1 MFYLTKKNQPSA
13 VEKPKKVKR
22 NPQSHLKPFNFF
34 NVWNESLG
42 RYHSNKT
49 SLAELV
55 HGTFY
60 FLGFYK
66 RYLEFLRISSPWPV
80 LGIKGFKFLTE

>member
-1 MFYLTKKNQPSA
+1 MSYLADDETM
-13 VEKPKKVKR
+13 
-22 NPQSHLKPFNFF
+22 
-34 NVWNESLG
+34 WNEILG

-49 SLAELV
+49 SLTELV

-60 FLGFYK
+60 FLGFYI

-80 LGIKGFKFLTE
+80 LGIKDRITNDNNNNQHFYSAH

>member
-1 MFYLTKKNQPSA
+1 MSYLADDETM
-13 VEKPKKVKR
+13 
-22 NPQSHLKPFNFF
+22 
-34 NVWNESLG
+34 WNEILG

-49 SLAELV
+49 SLTELV

-80 LGIKGFKFLTE
+80 LGIKGFKFLIE